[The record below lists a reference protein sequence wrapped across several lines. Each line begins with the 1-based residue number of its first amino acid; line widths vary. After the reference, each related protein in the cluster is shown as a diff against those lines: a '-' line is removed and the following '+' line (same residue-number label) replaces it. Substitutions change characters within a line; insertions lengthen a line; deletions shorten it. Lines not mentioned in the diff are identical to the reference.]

1 MLSDDK
7 MKHVSLNGFHT
18 CFHLFLRIFPDLPD
32 WTMEQGYV
40 TLAAMDERSQRIV
53 KTAIDLAEEGGF
65 DAVRLRDV
73 AAHAKVALGTVY
85 KRFRSKEDM
94 LVAALALEV
103 SQLEHL
109 ITITPPTGETA
120 QDRLH
125 SLFTTLTSTL
135 AARPKFSQ
143 AVIRAVASG
152 EPEMADKVLRFH
164 AQMVT
169 LIVGAINVPDEPALG
184 EAEAAL
190 LAHMLQQIWFAGL
203 VGWMGGLHEPEEAVR
218 QVAQAAHLM
227 LAGMDALGESSILRD

>member
-1 MLSDDK
+1 
-7 MKHVSLNGFHT
+7 
-18 CFHLFLRIFPDLPD
+18 
-32 WTMEQGYV
+32 
-40 TLAAMDERSQRIV
+40 MDERSRRIV

-65 DAVRLRDV
+65 EAVRLRDV

-103 SQLEHL
+103 SRLEHL
-109 ITITPPTGETA
+109 IQVTPPSGESIET
-120 QDRLH
+120 RL
-125 SLFTTLTSTL
+125 SDLFSTLTNTL

-164 AQMVT
+164 AQMAT
-169 LIVGAINVPDEPALG
+169 LIVTAINPADKPALPD
-184 EAEAAL
+184 AQASL
-190 LAHMLQQIWFAGL
+190 LAQMLQHIWFAGL

-218 QVAQAAHLM
+218 QVRQAAHLM
-227 LAGMDALGESSILRD
+227 IAGMNTLGQDAILIE